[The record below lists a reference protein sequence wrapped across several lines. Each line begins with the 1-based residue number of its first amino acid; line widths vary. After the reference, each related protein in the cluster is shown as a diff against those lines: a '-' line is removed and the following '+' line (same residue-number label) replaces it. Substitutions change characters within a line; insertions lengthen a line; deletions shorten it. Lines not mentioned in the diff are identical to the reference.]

1 MKRGIER
8 FLIVIAWVAVLLTPA
23 RAADGGAPESGAIA
37 EATKYFERANK
48 FVEAGSLPRAKLE
61 YEKAI
66 KLYPKYLDAYYN
78 LGVVCEKL
86 GQKGGA
92 IDQYKRYLEIKT
104 DDADVWNQIGVL
116 YDETGSKME
125 ARSAY
130 EKALAINPKYGRAHH
145 NLGVLMKEAGDLKG
159 AEQHLAMFVKLEDEA
174 GRQNGD
180 AYYSLGILYLQESR
194 DKDAKLL
201 LQKAI
206 DTDPSIPHFN
216 NAMGDTY
223 LVEKRPDLSLVYYQ
237 KAIEKDPNYALAY
250 SGLGDAYAQLKERS
264 KALTSYQKALQLR
277 PDYALVYY
285 KLGLFYE
292 ETNSVEAIKNFEK
305 CLQSGKTIE
314 YRDEVAAK
322 IEALKLSSNKP

>member
-1 MKRGIER
+1 MKRAIEG
-8 FLIVIAWVAVLLTPA
+8 FLIALALAALAVDA
-23 RAADGGAPESGAIA
+23 GAQDKGAVA
-37 EATKYFERANK
+37 EATKYFDRANK
-48 FVEAGSLPRAKLE
+48 FVEAGSLPRAKQE

-92 IDQYKRYLEIKT
+92 IDEYKHYLEIKP

-130 EKALAINPKYGRAHH
+130 GKALTINPKYGRAHH
-145 NLGVLMKEAGDLKG
+145 NLGVLLKEAGDLKG
-159 AEQHLAMFVKLEDEA
+159 AEQHLETFVKLEEEA
-174 GRQNGD
+174 GRQDGD

-194 DKDAKLL
+194 DKEAKQL

-206 DTDPSIPHFN
+206 DTDPSVPHYN

-223 LVEKRPDLSLVYYQ
+223 LVEKRPDLSIVYYQ
-237 KAIEKDPNYALAY
+237 KALEKDPNYVLAY
-250 SGLGDAYAQLKERS
+250 SGLGDAYGQLKERD
-264 KALTSYQKALQLR
+264 KALTSYHKALELR

-292 ETNSVEAIKNFEK
+292 DTNSAEAIKNFEK
-305 CLQSGKTIE
+305 YLQSGRTVE

-322 IEALKLSSNKP
+322 IEALKLSSTKP

>member
-1 MKRGIER
+1 MKRAIEG
-8 FLIVIAWVAVLLTPA
+8 FLIAIALAAAPLTQA
-23 RAADGGAPESGAIA
+23 RAADGGAQESGAIA

-48 FVEAGSLPRAKLE
+48 FVEAGSLPRAKQE
-61 YEKAI
+61 YQKAI

-86 GQKGGA
+86 GEKGGA
-92 IDQYKRYLEIKT
+92 IDQYKRYLEIKP

-116 YDETGSKME
+116 YDETGSKKE
-125 ARSAY
+125 GRNAY

-145 NLGVLMKEAGDLKG
+145 NLGVLLKEEGDFKG
-159 AEQHLAMFVKLEDEA
+159 AEQHLATFVKLEDEA
-174 GRQNGD
+174 GRQDGD

-206 DTDPSIPHFN
+206 DTDPSVPHFN

-223 LVEKRPDLSLVYYQ
+223 LVEKRPDQSIVYYK
-237 KAIEKDPNYALAY
+237 KAIEKDPKYALAY
-250 SGLGDAYAQLKERS
+250 SGLGDAYAQLKERD
-264 KALTSYQKALQLR
+264 KALSSYRKALELR

-292 ETNSVEAIKNFEK
+292 DNNPAEAIKNFEK
-305 CLQSGKTIE
+305 YLQSGRTIE

-322 IEALKLSSNKP
+322 IEALKLTIKP

>member
-1 MKRGIER
+1 MKRAIEG
-8 FLIVIAWVAVLLTPA
+8 FVIAIALAALSLTSA
-23 RAADGGAPESGAIA
+23 RAAEAPENGAIG

-48 FVEAGSLPRAKLE
+48 FVEAGSLPRAKQE
-61 YEKAI
+61 YLKAI

-86 GQKGGA
+86 GEKGGA
-92 IDQYKRYLEIKT
+92 IDQYKHYLEIKP
-104 DDADVWNQIGVL
+104 DDADVWNQMGVL
-116 YDETGSKME
+116 YDETGSKKE
-125 ARSAY
+125 GREAY

-145 NLGVLMKEAGDLKG
+145 NLGVLLKEDGDLKG
-159 AEQHLAMFVKLEDEA
+159 AEQHLATFVKLEEEA
-174 GRQNGD
+174 GRQDGD
-180 AYYSLGILYLQESR
+180 AYYSLGILYLQELR

-206 DTDPSIPHFN
+206 DTDPTVPHYN

-223 LVEKRPDLSLVYYQ
+223 LVEKRPDLSVVYYQ
-237 KAIEKDPNYALAY
+237 KALEKDPKYVFAY
-250 SGLGDAYAQLKERS
+250 SGLGDAYTQLQERD
-264 KALTSYQKALQLR
+264 KALTSYHKALELR

-292 ETNSVEAIKNFEK
+292 NNNSAEAIKNFQK
-305 CLQSGKTIE
+305 YLQSGRTIQ

-322 IEALKLSSNKP
+322 IEALKLSAKP

>member
-1 MKRGIER
+1 MKRAIEG
-8 FLIVIAWVAVLLTPA
+8 FLIALAVALSSLTPV
-23 RAADGGAPESGAIA
+23 RGADGAAQENGAIA

-66 KLYPKYLDAYYN
+66 KLYPRYLDAFYN

-92 IDQYKRYLEIKT
+92 IDQYKRYLEIKP

-116 YDETGSKME
+116 YDETGSKKE
-125 ARSAY
+125 ARNAY
-130 EKALAINPKYGRAHH
+130 QKALAVNPKYGRAHH
-145 NLGVLMKEAGDLKG
+145 NLGVLLKEAGDLKG
-159 AEQHLAMFVKLEDEA
+159 AEQHLATFVKLEDEA
-174 GRQNGD
+174 GRPNGD

-194 DKDAKLL
+194 NKDAKLL

-206 DTDPSIPHFN
+206 DTDPSVPHFN

-223 LVEKRPDLSLVYYQ
+223 LVEKRPDQSLVYYK
-237 KAIEKDPNYALAY
+237 KAIEKDPKYALAY
-250 SGLGDAYAQLKERS
+250 SGLGDAYAQLKERD
-264 KALTSYQKALQLR
+264 KALTSYRKALELR

-292 ETNSVEAIKNFEK
+292 DNNPAEAIKDFEK
-305 CLQSGKTIE
+305 YLESGRTIE

-322 IEALKLSSNKP
+322 IEALKLTLKP

>member
-1 MKRGIER
+1 MVMA
-8 FLIVIAWVAVLLTPA
+8 LAAVMVTSA
-23 RAADGGAPESGAIA
+23 RAADSVAPGSGAIA
-37 EATKYFERANK
+37 EATKYFDRANK
-48 FVEAGSLPRAKLE
+48 FVEAGSLPRAKQE
-61 YEKAI
+61 YEKALKI
-66 KLYPKYLDAYYN
+66 YPKYLDAYYN

-86 GQKGGA
+86 GEKSGA
-92 IDQYKRYLEIKT
+92 IEQYRHYLEIKK
-104 DDADVWNQIGVL
+104 DDADVWNQIAVL

-130 EKALAINPKYGRAHH
+130 EKALDINPKYGRAHH
-145 NLGVLMKEAGDLKG
+145 NLGVLMKEDGDLKG
-159 AEQHLAMFVKLEDEA
+159 AEEHLAKFVKLEEEA
-174 GRQNGD
+174 GKQDGD

-206 DTDPSIPHFN
+206 DTDPSVPHFN

-237 KAIEKDPNYALAY
+237 KALEKDPNYVMAY
-250 SGLGDAYAQLKERS
+250 SGLGDAYAQLKERD
-264 KALTSYQKALQLR
+264 KALTAYHKALELR

-292 ETNSVEAIKNFEK
+292 DNNSAEAIKNFQK
-305 CLQSGKTIE
+305 YLQSGRTME